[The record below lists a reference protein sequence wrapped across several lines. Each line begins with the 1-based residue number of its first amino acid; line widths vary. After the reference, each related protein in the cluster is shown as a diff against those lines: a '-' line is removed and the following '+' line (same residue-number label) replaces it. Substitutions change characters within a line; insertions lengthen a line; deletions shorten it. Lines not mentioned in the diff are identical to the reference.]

1 MLTVDISFLALP
13 SVNMGSDQSQ
23 TAATLATYLSILC
36 TMGSLM
42 VTIVLAGHG
51 SRVDSD
57 HDVMVSLFFR
67 LFNIRPLHPPEV
79 HGIRNILRG

>member
-1 MLTVDISFLALP
+1 MLAVNISFLALP
-13 SVNMGSDQSQ
+13 SVNMGSDQTQ
-23 TAATLATYLSILC
+23 TAAALTAYLSTLC

-57 HDVMVSLFFR
+57 GMVSFFLPLFDICSFR
-67 LFNIRPLHPPEV
+67 
-79 HGIRNILRG
+79 